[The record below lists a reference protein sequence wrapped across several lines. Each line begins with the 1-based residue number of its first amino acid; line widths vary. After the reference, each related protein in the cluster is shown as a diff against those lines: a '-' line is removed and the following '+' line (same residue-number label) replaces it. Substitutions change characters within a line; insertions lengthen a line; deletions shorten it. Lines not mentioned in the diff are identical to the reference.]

1 MKEGGKKDQSLV
13 GNTLDAS
20 SYEYS
25 ISLLCQALRT
35 EEAKARIKDL
45 KTTLEVDEETKQ
57 GHHGDMEALASSY
70 LALTRAYTLLGRE
83 DEAVKAY
90 RCTSE
95 AIQASRDL
103 FKTSSTEDKSGRSGG
118 TYCFG
123 YKRDYGLYYSGS
135 KILLIYVCFQ

>member
-1 MKEGGKKDQSLV
+1 VSGGVITSERAWELFRKMKEGGKKDKYQDA
-13 GNTLDAS
+13 NTLDAS

-35 EEAKARIKDL
+35 EEAAARIKDL

-57 GHHGDMEALASSY
+57 GNHGDMEALASSY

-90 RCTSE
+90 RCTSK
-95 AIQASRDL
+95 AIGASRDL

-118 TYCFG
+118 TY
-123 YKRDYGLYYSGS
+123 
-135 KILLIYVCFQ
+135 